1 MLIYF
6 PVAFFVIHEG
16 VSSSIVVACVTQQ
29 TGLAFEARSSLR
41 RAGAVLCFAFVPQQF
56 FVLFCLFLSKA
67 LSFCYLLRLVRILCL
82 QVTVVPL
89 CAYTAVLSV

>member
-6 PVAFFVIHEG
+6 PVAFFIIHEG

-56 FVLFCLFLSKA
+56 LVLFCFVYSSA
-67 LSFCYLLRLVRILCL
+67 RRLVS
-82 QVTVVPL
+82 VTFFGWFAF
-89 CAYTAVLSV
+89 CAFR